1 MTLVIHE
8 GLHDN
13 WKIFRGTIPT
23 KDDENL
29 KYDREDRF
37 KEIIRVEYQ
46 TCDEQFTLALRKHL
60 VFEQEKY
67 LDILT

>member
-1 MTLVIHE
+1 MKDYLTIERYL
-8 GLHDN
+8 
-13 WKIFRGTIPT
+13 WGTIPT

-46 TCDEQFTLALRKHL
+46 TYEEQFTLALRKHL

-67 LDILT
+67 WIF